1 MRGHSSY
8 FLSKFNKIA
17 ELLQDLETDMKNT
30 LNKRKKQDNGV
41 GDFAMSVL
49 SVKELKFQD
58 LINKNKLMFFVIFIS
73 YGAGLLVNILVPAA
87 TVITMTLLVAF
98 CLGTVLFFLTKWNS
112 WFHIVVPYFTV
123 GVTFAVFFIILLNRG
138 ASISGFILP
147 FFVLMLATVYFNRN
161 VFIVGGIGSLLLFG
175 YSLWSFL
182 NGNLMTEGQLG
193 NIILLFF
200 LLFVITFVQ
209 VKIGKKLFG
218 QFEEIVNNMQSVS
231 EEQQRQQDV
240 FQQDA
245 MKLIEHV
252 NKVHERISMNIQS
265 QREVSQTIQE
275 LSVGSQKQTD
285 QISGIAELTNDV
297 STLMDHIVDRSTNLY
312 MNTST
317 TKSTAEQG
325 KVLASELQQNMSSF
339 SNDVKEMD
347 AVFQILTE
355 KIDETNTLT
364 QHIKNITEQTNL
376 LALNAS
382 IEAARA
388 GDAGR
393 GFAVVAEEIRKLATS
408 TGDTTKEITGNL
420 SSLHQTKEDVLR
432 QLQINI
438 SKMGM
443 NMEATNEVNQSFHKI
458 SETLV
463 SLLSDAQKFRDF
475 AGTVKEKTANTDYF
489 TSEFAALMEESTA
502 GLEEISASVEQV
514 TNDNNKIDSTLK
526 SMLQIIDKMEKN

>member
-1 MRGHSSY
+1 
-8 FLSKFNKIA
+8 
-17 ELLQDLETDMKNT
+17 
-30 LNKRKKQDNGV
+30 
-41 GDFAMSVL
+41 MSVL
-49 SVKELKFQD
+49 SAKELKFQD

-87 TVITMTLLVAF
+87 TVITVTLLVAL
-98 CLGTVLFFLTKWNS
+98 CLGLVLFFLTKWNS
-112 WFHIVVPYFTV
+112 WFHHVVPFFTV
-123 GVTFAVFFIILLNRG
+123 GVTFTVFFIILIYRG

-209 VKIGKKLFG
+209 VKIGKNLFA
-218 QFEEIVNNMQSVS
+218 QFEAIVNNMQSVS
-231 EEQQRQQDV
+231 EKRQRQQEAY
-240 FQQDA
+240 QQDA
-245 MKLIEHV
+245 MKLIDHV
-252 NKVHERISMNIQS
+252 NKVHERLSMNIQS
-265 QREVSQTIQE
+265 QREVTQTIQE

-297 STLMDHIVDRSTNLY
+297 SGLMDNIVDRSNNLY
-312 MNTST
+312 LTTNT

-325 KVLASELQQNMSSF
+325 KVLAVELQQNMSSF
-339 SNDVKEMD
+339 SQDVKEMD
-347 AVFQILTE
+347 AIFQVLTE
-355 KIDETNTLT
+355 KIDETNNLT

-388 GDAGR
+388 GEAGR

-408 TGDTTKEITGNL
+408 TGDTTKEITENL
-420 SSLHQTKEDVLR
+420 SSLQQTKEEVLR
-432 QLQINI
+432 QLQLNI
-438 SKMGM
+438 SKMGK
-443 NMEATNEVNQSFHKI
+443 NLDATNEVNQSFHQI
-458 SETLV
+458 SETLF
-463 SLLSDAQKFRDF
+463 SLLADAQQFRDF
-475 AGTVKEKTANTDYF
+475 AGTVKEKTANTDYY
-489 TSEFAALMEESTA
+489 TSEFAALMEEATA

-514 TNDNNKIDSTLK
+514 TNDNNQIESTLK
-526 SMLQIIDKMEKN
+526 SMVLIIDKMENRQ

>member
-1 MRGHSSY
+1 
-8 FLSKFNKIA
+8 
-17 ELLQDLETDMKNT
+17 
-30 LNKRKKQDNGV
+30 
-41 GDFAMSVL
+41 MSAL

-58 LINKNKLMFFVIFIS
+58 LVNKNKLMFFVIFIS

-87 TVITMTLLVAF
+87 NIITYTLLTGL
-98 CLGTVLFFLTKWNS
+98 CLGMGLFFLTKWNS
-112 WFHIVVPYFTV
+112 WFHEVVPYFAV
-123 GVTFAVFFIILLNRG
+123 GVTFVVFFIILVNRG

-147 FFVLMLATVYFNRN
+147 FFVLILATIYFNRN

-175 YSLWSFL
+175 YSIWSFL
-182 NGNLMTEGQLG
+182 NGNLMTDEQLG

-209 VKIGKKLFG
+209 VKIGKRLFA
-218 QFEEIVNNMQSVS
+218 QFEEIVNNMKTVS
-231 EEQQRQQDV
+231 EERQQRQDA

-245 MKLIEHV
+245 MTLIDHV
-252 NKVHERISMNIQS
+252 NKVNERISMNIHS
-265 QREVSQTIQE
+265 QREVTLTIQE

-297 STLMDHIVDRSTNLY
+297 SNMMDNIVDRSHNLY
-312 MNTST
+312 VTTDS

-325 KVLASELQQNMSSF
+325 KVVASELQKNMSSF
-339 SNDVKEMD
+339 SQDVKDMD
-347 AVFQILTE
+347 AIFQVLTE

-388 GDAGR
+388 GEAGR

-408 TGDTTKEITGNL
+408 TGDTTKEITENL
-420 SSLHQTKEDVLR
+420 TSLHQTKEEVLR
-432 QLQINI
+432 QLQLNI
-438 SKMGM
+438 SKMGK
-443 NMEATNEVNQSFHKI
+443 NMEATNEANLSFHQI
-458 SETLV
+458 SETLA
-463 SLLSDAQKFRDF
+463 SLLSDAQQFREF
-475 AGTVKEKTANTDYF
+475 AGAVKDKTASTDYY

-514 TNDNNKIDSTLK
+514 SNDNNSIENTLK
-526 SMLQIIDKMEKN
+526 SMVHVIDKMEKSL